1 MARSS
6 VTRGEW
12 IGLGAVALATAGIIY
27 AVKPIDHDTYAPALR
42 PVTDDEAARFGDD
55 IARALE
61 GCHHAMLAA
70 MVDQRLLAMRAA
82 DDAGLQGA
90 DRFGFVSG
98 AAFTSLTEGLCEP
111 DDDVQYTA
119 LRVRQVDGRPTPLV
133 RALADDE
140 LNYLQFTLTKNDR
153 GEVVAA
159 DIYMF
164 ATGDTLGGS
173 MGAVAR
179 AAMRS
184 GDDDIDLDAL
194 DERLE
199 QRLAEGDL
207 VGAERLLD
215 DLPVAVR
222 ESKLVRVKRL
232 RVLAHPTGS
241 FALAASDFEQRYPG
255 DPALAMAA
263 LDAYSARQDWPAA
276 LDHAARLEQMIE
288 GDAHL
293 MGLRATFLA
302 RTGRGDE
309 AVKLAR
315 AALTREPSLHSA
327 WNSLVSVL
335 AALRQHDA
343 VARALDEMSARLGLQ
358 LGAEN
363 LANVDF
369 LQAFLASP
377 EGKVWGLAHP

>member
-12 IGLGAVALATAGIIY
+12 IGLGAIALATAGIIY
-27 AVKPIDHDTYAPALR
+27 AVKPIDHNTYAPALR
-42 PVTDDEAARFGDD
+42 PVSLDEATRFGDE
-55 IARALE
+55 IASALQ
-61 GCHHAMLAA
+61 GCHRSVLAA

-90 DRFGFVSG
+90 ERLGFVGG

-111 DDDVQYTA
+111 DDDVQYAA
-119 LRVRQVDGRPTPLV
+119 LRVRQVDGRPTPLL

-153 GEVVAA
+153 GDVVAA

-164 ATGDTLGGS
+164 ATGESIGHS

-179 AAMRS
+179 AAILS

-194 DERLE
+194 DERLAH
-199 QRLAEGDL
+199 RLAEGDL

-215 DLPVAVR
+215 DLPPSLR
-222 ESKLVRVKRL
+222 DSKLVRVKRL
-232 RVLAHPTGS
+232 RVLAHPPGE
-241 FALAASDFEQRYPG
+241 FASAATDFAQRFPN

-263 LDAYSARQDWPAA
+263 LDAYMARQDWPAA
-276 LDHAARLEQMIE
+276 LDHAARLDAMVE

-302 RTGRGDE
+302 RSGRGDE
-309 AVKLAR
+309 AVPLAR
-315 AALTREPSLHSA
+315 AALTREPTLHSA

-335 AALRQHDA
+335 AAMRQHDA

-358 LGAEN
+358 LGAEG
-363 LANVDF
+363 LAEVDF
-369 LQAFLASP
+369 LQTFLASP
-377 EGKVWGLAHP
+377 EGKVWSVAHP